1 MCQVLGVPRS
11 TFYKSLNHKP
21 SKREVENAEL
31 LHVIQI
37 IHAESEQRYGAP
49 KVHKQLLKKTH
60 INVSLKRVQRLMR
73 QHSLRSIVT
82 KKFRPYSAKKVI
94 TQNPNLIKDLVINN
108 RNQVWVGDITYI
120 YTKKHGWCYL
130 ASVMDVYTKKIIG
143 WCFSKRMTTECV
155 VQALNNAILRQGV
168 SEGLIFHSDMG
179 SQYTSHEFEQLLQS
193 NEIKHSFSKK
203 GYPYDNAAMESFHA
217 TLKKEEVYVKN
228 YDTYEDARLA
238 LFKYIESWYN
248 RNRIHGSIN
257 DMTPEEFDLSL
268 QAAS

>member
-49 KVHKQLLKKTH
+49 KVYKQLLKKTH

-94 TQNPNLIKDLVINN
+94 TQKPNLIKDLVINN

>member
-31 LHVIQI
+31 LHAIQL

-60 INVSLKRVQRLMR
+60 IKVSLKRVQRLMR

-94 TQNPNLIKDLVINN
+94 TQKPNLIKDLVINN

-120 YTKKHGWCYL
+120 HTKKHGWCYL
-130 ASVMDVYTKKIIG
+130 ASVMDVYTKKIMG

-217 TLKKEEVYVKN
+217 TLKKEEIYVKN
-228 YDTYEDARLA
+228 YETYEEARLA

-248 RNRIHGSIN
+248 RKRIHGSIN

-268 QAAS
+268 QASS

>member
-94 TQNPNLIKDLVINN
+94 TQKPNLIKDLVINN
-108 RNQVWVGDITYI
+108 RHQVWVGDITYI

-203 GYPYDNAAMESFHA
+203 GYPYDNAAMEPFHA
-217 TLKKEEVYVKN
+217 TLKKEEVYVKKL
-228 YDTYEDARLA
+228 RCV
-238 LFKYIESWYN
+238 
-248 RNRIHGSIN
+248 
-257 DMTPEEFDLSL
+257 
-268 QAAS
+268 

>member
-94 TQNPNLIKDLVINN
+94 TQKPNLIKDLVINN